1 MSFSNDSFKAVEMI
15 GHLKVAFNSLVEK
28 SQWMDS
34 ETKIRALEKAAAMK
48 EFVAYPD
55 WILNK
60 TQLTQAYDGV
70 CFYNFISFFFYKK
83 KQTRTSSGIFRFIIQ
98 FQVETTN
105 KSHFDNY
112 LNVTRF
118 LEYGEMKGL
127 RLPTDRTT

>member
-1 MSFSNDSFKAVEMI
+1 MSCSNDSFKAVEMI

-70 CFYNFISFFFYKK
+70 CFYNFISFFFY
-83 KQTRTSSGIFRFIIQ
+83 
-98 FQVETTN
+98 
-105 KSHFDNY
+105 
-112 LNVTRF
+112 
-118 LEYGEMKGL
+118 
-127 RLPTDRTT
+127 